1 MPRNRIRP
9 FKAADLPSAARL
21 LADRHALHRRAHPL
35 LSPSYEDAAVALAEV
50 AALWETADASGS
62 VAVDGSEITGYLL
75 AAPRPSAVWGPNIWV
90 EAAGQAAADPET
102 LRDLYGA
109 AAAQWV
115 EAGRTAHYT
124 VVPSHD
130 PALIDAWFRLGFGS
144 QHAHAIRPV
153 PQSPLPSLPGVTV
166 RRAERGDID
175 VLAELDLVLPRH
187 QGLSPVFSAGEVPSL
202 EEARDEWEESID
214 DKDYAAFVA
223 EYDGLVVG
231 SAVGC
236 SVEKSSGHSGLAR
249 PDNAGLLAFAA
260 VLPAARGR
268 GIGRALG
275 EAVLQWSTDCGYD
288 SVVTDWRVTNL
299 LSSRTWPRLG
309 FEQTFH
315 RLHRLIAY

>member
-1 MPRNRIRP
+1 
-9 FKAADLPSAARL
+9 
-21 LADRHALHRRAHPL
+21 
-35 LSPSYEDAAVALAEV
+35 VALIEV
-50 AALWETADASGS
+50 TALWETAGAYGS

-75 AAPRPSAVWGPNIWV
+75 AAPRPSAGWGPNIWV
-90 EAAGQAAADPET
+90 EAAGQAATDAET

-153 PQSPLPSLPGVTV
+153 PQLPLPSHPGVTV
-166 RRAERGDID
+166 RRAERSDID

-187 QGLSPVFSAGEVPSL
+187 QGQSPVFSAGEVPTL
-202 EEARDEWEESID
+202 EEARAEWEESID
-214 DKDYAAFVA
+214 DKDFTTFVA
-223 EYDGLVVG
+223 EYDGLVIG

-236 SVEKSSGHSGLAR
+236 SVEKSNGHSGLAR

-260 VLPAARGR
+260 VLPEARGR

-275 EAVLQWSTDCGYD
+275 EAVLQWSADCGYD
-288 SVVTDWRVTNL
+288 SIVTDWRVTNL

-315 RLHRLIAY
+315 RLHRLVAY